1 MWLVHNEH
9 NRPKRSGSYFLI
21 IAGALLLM
29 VSPTQYS
36 TYPELSI
43 SGLIFGFIIGG
54 IGFYLKFVQGRKA
67 RNES

>member
-1 MWLVHNEH
+1 MVHNEH
-9 NRPKRSGSYFLI
+9 NKPKRSGSYFLI

-36 TYPELSI
+36 TYPELSVA
-43 SGLIFGFIIGG
+43 GLISGFIIGG
-54 IGFYLKFVQGRKA
+54 IGFYLKFAQGRKA

>member
-1 MWLVHNEH
+1 MFEPFQYEFFV
-9 NRPKRSGSYFLI
+9 RGI

-43 SGLIFGFIIGG
+43 SGLVFGFIIGG

>member
-1 MWLVHNEH
+1 
-9 NRPKRSGSYFLI
+9 
-21 IAGALLLM
+21 M

-43 SGLIFGFIIGG
+43 AGLIFGFIVGG

>member
-1 MWLVHNEH
+1 MAHNEH
-9 NRPKRSGSYFLI
+9 NKPKRSGSYFLI

-43 SGLIFGFIIGG
+43 AGLIFGFIIGC
-54 IGFYLKFVQGRKA
+54 IGFYLKFAQRRKA

>member
-1 MWLVHNEH
+1 LVHNEH
-9 NRPKRSGSYFLI
+9 NKPKRSSSYFLI
-21 IAGALLLM
+21 IVGALLFM

-36 TYPELSI
+36 TNPELSVA
-43 SGLIFGFIIGG
+43 GLISGFIIGG

>member
-1 MWLVHNEH
+1 MAHNEH
-9 NRPKRSGSYFLI
+9 IKPKRSSSYFLI

-36 TYPELSI
+36 TYPELSVA
-43 SGLIFGFIIGG
+43 GLIFGFIIGG

>member
-1 MWLVHNEH
+1 M
-9 NRPKRSGSYFLI
+9 I

-43 SGLIFGFIIGG
+43 AGLIFGFIIGG
-54 IGFYLKFVQGRKA
+54 IGFYLKFIQGRKA

>member
-1 MWLVHNEH
+1 LAHNEH
-9 NRPKRSGSYFLI
+9 NKPKRSSSYFLI

-36 TYPELSI
+36 TYPELSVA
-43 SGLIFGFIIGG
+43 GLIFGFIIGG
-54 IGFYLKFVQGRKA
+54 IGFYLKFIQGRKA

>member
-1 MWLVHNEH
+1 
-9 NRPKRSGSYFLI
+9 
-21 IAGALLLM
+21 M

-36 TYPELSI
+36 TYPELSV

-54 IGFYLKFVQGRKA
+54 VDFYLKFIQGRKA